1 MGEIYIESYKSLY
14 QNTTNDPNTRN
25 NNNINVLFCILQSQ
39 WFCIFIHWVIYKF
52 KKSTYIFQEYVFP
65 SMNLIIYLN

>member
-39 WFCIFIHWVIYKF
+39 WFYIFIHWVIYKF
-52 KKSTYIFQEYVFP
+52 KKSTYIFHEYVFL